1 MNLYHKLRWNDM
13 LVMDADIMDA
23 ITIALV
29 LLGSGCI
36 GFLFAPLGLGGG
48 LLFAPLLHYGLGW
61 DIDGALLIVSLGLS
75 ATVAWGSG
83 LRHRK
88 EGLVSDV
95 LFKQSLVGAL
105 PGAILGVIIVAS
117 LSGSFNLIFKSLSL
131 VFISWAIVKTLRS
144 KNNQTNGQ
152 REPELIPLR
161 GGVAAGGLLSSVLA
175 IGAGAIYVPVL
186 RAYGGLESRRAI
198 GTSLHIMMVV
208 LPISI
213 LTHFVALDSRQLD
226 VLSSNLILILSLPIV
241 VLIAANL
248 GARFGIAKVS
258 EQHIMRLFV
267 AVLCIIGIRY
277 IIDLSS
283 KLL

>member
-1 MNLYHKLRWNDM
+1 
-13 LVMDADIMDA
+13 MDADIMDA
-23 ITIALV
+23 ITVALV

-105 PGAILGVIIVAS
+105 PGAILGVIIVAF

-152 REPELIPLR
+152 REPELISLR

>member
-1 MNLYHKLRWNDM
+1 
-13 LVMDADIMDA
+13 MDGV
-23 ITIALV
+23 TVALV
-29 LLGSGCI
+29 LLGSGFI

-61 DIDGALLIVSLGLS
+61 EIDGALLIVSLGLS

-88 EGLVSDV
+88 EGHVSDER
-95 LFKQSLVGAL
+95 FKQSLVGAL
-105 PGAILGVIIVAS
+105 PGAILGVVLVAS
-117 LSGSFNLIFKSLSL
+117 FKGSFDLIFKSLSL
-131 VFISWAIVKTLRS
+131 VFVTWAIVKTLRS
-144 KNNQTNGQ
+144 KNHQHNES
-152 REPELIPLR
+152 REPDQVSLR
-161 GGVAAGGLLSSVLA
+161 VGVASGGLLSSVLA

-186 RAYGGLESRRAI
+186 RAYGGLESRKAI

-213 LTHFVALDSRQLD
+213 MTHFLALNSNQVD
-226 VLSSNLILILSLPIV
+226 VLSSNLVLILLLPTV
-241 VLIAANL
+241 VIFAADL

-267 AVLCIIGIRY
+267 AVLFVIGIRY
-277 IIDLSS
+277 VIDL
-283 KLL
+283 LPTLF

>member
-1 MNLYHKLRWNDM
+1 M
-13 LVMDADIMDA
+13 LGLNGDGMDAATM
-23 ITIALV
+23 ALV
-29 LLGSGCI
+29 LLGSGFI

-61 DIDGALLIVSLGLS
+61 EIDGALLIVSLGLS

-88 EGLVSDV
+88 AGHVSDER
-95 LFKQSLVGAL
+95 FKQSLFGAL

-117 LSGSFNLIFKSLSL
+117 LSGSFDLIFKALSL
-131 VFISWAIVKTLRS
+131 VFVTWAIIKTLRS
-144 KNNQTNGQ
+144 KKTQVAGEGEANM
-152 REPELIPLR
+152 LPLR
-161 GGVAAGGLLSSVLA
+161 AGVASGGLLSSVLA

-186 RAYGGLESRRAI
+186 RAYGGLESRKAI

-213 LTHFVALDSRQLD
+213 LTHFVALDSSQLD
-226 VLSSNLILILSLPIV
+226 VLTSNLFIIILMPLV
-241 VLIAANL
+241 VVFAANL

-258 EQHIMRLFV
+258 EQRIMHLFV
-267 AVLCIIGIRY
+267 AVLFVIGVRY
-277 IIDLSS
+277 VLDLSS
-283 KLL
+283 NLF

>member
-1 MNLYHKLRWNDM
+1 MLRSHGRR
-13 LVMDADIMDA
+13 MDVV
-23 ITIALV
+23 TVALV
-29 LLGSGCI
+29 LLGSGFI

-88 EGLVSDV
+88 EGHVSDER
-95 LFKQSLVGAL
+95 FKQSLVGAL
-105 PGAILGVIIVAS
+105 PGAIIGVIIVAS
-117 LSGSFNLIFKSLSL
+117 LSGSFDVIFKSLSL
-131 VFISWAIVKTLRS
+131 VFVTWAIIKTLRS
-144 KNNQTNGQ
+144 KPSQTAGEK
-152 REPELIPLR
+152 EPNMLPLR
-161 GGVAAGGLLSSVLA
+161 AGVASGGLLSSVLA

-208 LPISI
+208 LPISVM
-213 LTHFVALDSRQLD
+213 THFVALDSTQRD
-226 VLSSNLILILSLPIV
+226 VLASHFLLIITLPMVVIV
-241 VLIAANL
+241 AANL
-248 GARFGIAKVS
+248 GARFGIANVS
-258 EQHIMRLFV
+258 ERRIMQLFV
-267 AVLCIIGIRY
+267 AVLFVIGVRY
-277 IIDLSS
+277 VLDLTS